1 MKNDEIALYENERIS
16 TVVDLAGVLFD
27 LSLYE
32 NERISTVVD
41 LYGQRSDSSFMRMK
55 EFLLL

>member
-16 TVVDLAGVLFD
+16 TVVDWPLCGHCAQ
-27 LSLYE
+27 LYE

-41 LYGQRSDSSFMRMK
+41 TLRSIWSASA
-55 EFLLL
+55 L